1 MKPTIFVVLVSLAL
15 LSCGGTTSNS
25 SNTSLP
31 PESTTTTSIA
41 PLTAAQVKA
50 AVPTPAELPFGWTYK
65 GEITQ
70 DESVDVEYRTIC
82 SLLSE
87 QEMAAPLGEVAFA
100 ETGFLGVPGGGVV
113 GESDAG
119 AGRIYLRAFATAEG
133 ASRFMDAVSAG
144 ATSCANGY
152 SYDEVEDE
160 GGTYET
166 KWQFVDGIT
175 IGSAPIAGSD
185 SSFLVTE
192 TRKGKGTDKS
202 NRKYTQDLLDYFIY
216 ARTGD
221 VVVTVGLGG
230 ITVTGYSTNN
240 PSYIPIPEA
249 VLAAANAVYPSILK
263 DIGDRPK

>member
-25 SNTSLP
+25 SNTSP
-31 PESTTTTSIA
+31 PTESTTTTSIA

-70 DESVDVEYRTIC
+70 DESVDVDLRNTC
-82 SLLSE
+82 ALPSE
-87 QEMAAPLGEVAFA
+87 KELAAPLGEVAFA
-100 ETGFLGVPGGGVV
+100 ETGWLGVPGGGDI
-113 GESDAG
+113 GDSDAG

-133 ASRFMDAVSAG
+133 ASRFMDAVSAA

-152 SYDEVEDE
+152 SYDDVEDE
-160 GGTYET
+160 GTSNEM
-166 KWQFVDGIT
+166 KWQFIDGIA

-202 NRKYTQDLLDYFIY
+202 NRKYKRDLLDYYIY

-221 VVVTVGLGG
+221 VVTTVRLGG
-230 ITVTGYSTNN
+230 LTDSGYSTSL
-240 PSYIPIPEA
+240 SYIPAPEA
-249 VLAAANAVYPSILK
+249 TLAAANSIYPSVLK